1 MGTTAAA
8 SVLIREPGPRTHL
21 NPNSTSWELVRRGR
35 TAAIGVPST
44 EHHVRWAVR
53 GDGDASNP
61 SLRIAARELPPLCPR
76 ALHRGRG
83 AQGQTAEGGSGA
95 RGTQPGAW
103 AAVGAS
109 LLVLRRGR
117 LPPRRAP
124 RAGGGAPSGG
134 GGRRCEGLAA
144 PPAGSSP
151 GLARHH
157 RAVRRVRVCLVPGL
171 TVSPS

>member
-1 MGTTAAA
+1 M
-8 SVLIREPGPRTHL
+8 

-35 TAAIGVPST
+35 AAAIGVPST

-53 GDGDASNP
+53 GDGAASNP

-109 LLVLRRGR
+109 LLVLRHGEGR
-117 LPPRRAP
+117 RQGPGAADAKASLLPPPARP
-124 RAGGGAPSGG
+124 RASRGTTEQCG
-134 GGRRCEGLAA
+134 EF
-144 PPAGSSP
+144 
-151 GLARHH
+151 
-157 RAVRRVRVCLVPGL
+157 
-171 TVSPS
+171 VSV